1 MTPPDTAALRAP
13 GRRKAAPTLAGAL
26 VTVLTAGLLSACGDA
41 PRLDACAWMKEP
53 VDAAG
58 RTVVLVDDSASVRGR
73 TAGRDYAHSIGRLL
87 ADVVDRKDMVSV
99 GSFSGDSAQI
109 TWIAKD
115 RSTDWIKD
123 NDNAINQ
130 KKRKQQAA
138 DCLTDLVGKAE
149 SAAPRSGGSNVL
161 AALTAGVSSLDA
173 ASGSRSLLVL
183 TDGLSTTGCA
193 DLRAAAFRD
202 TSEINAI
209 ARVCAA
215 RDETPSLTGVDLT
228 LAGLGQPATD
238 QPAPTAAQ
246 RTWLTALWRKLCGAA
261 GPAARGT
268 SCTLAPTAVGTAGQR
283 APDRKPPQDPV
294 IRYADDRPETYQ
306 LPGAALFDTN
316 SSTVR
321 PQALPLL
328 NDVAVRA
335 RTTPGSRV
343 AVLGYVDPRGRP
355 DNNQQLSQARANAVK
370 KVLTGLGVTRVTAH
384 GRGLPTGC
392 SKPAD
397 AAGGRMTAEEK
408 LQCDRRVDIEII
420 RK

>member
-1 MTPPDTAALRAP
+1 MNPPDTAALRAP
-13 GRRKAAPTLAGAL
+13 GRRQAAPTLAGAL
-26 VTVLTAGLLSACGDA
+26 VMVLTAGLLSACGDA

-53 VDAAG
+53 VDTAG
-58 RTVVLVDDSASVRGR
+58 RTVVLVDDSASVRGK

-87 ADVVDRKDMVSV
+87 AEVVDRKDTISV

-115 RSTDWIKD
+115 RSTDWVKD
-123 NDNAINQ
+123 NDNSINQ

-138 DCLTDLVGKAE
+138 GCLTDLVGKAE
-149 SAAPRSGGSNVL
+149 SATPQSGGSNVL
-161 AALTAGVSSLDA
+161 AALTAGVSSLDG

-202 TSEINAI
+202 TSEVNAI

-215 RDETPSLTGVDLT
+215 RDEIPSLTGVDLT

-246 RTWLTALWRKLCGAA
+246 RTWLTALWRKLCGADT
-261 GPAARGT
+261 AAPGT
-268 SCTLAPTAVGTAGQR
+268 SCTLAPTAIGTAGRR
-283 APDRKPPQDPV
+283 APGKKQPQDPA
-294 IRYADDRPETYQ
+294 IHYADDRPETYQ

-370 KVLTGLGVTRVTAH
+370 KVLTGLGVKRVTAH

-392 SKPAD
+392 SKPAH
-397 AAGGRMTAEEK
+397 AAGSRMTAEEK